1 MDAVVPNI
9 AAFAWA
15 VALAV
20 AIAASLS
27 VWALAELGS
36 SALAQY
42 RRLFTE
48 RASVN
53 LRELFLFMDPKRLF
67 VLNLALIALTGLL
80 GWVLSGSIGV
90 GLGVAALAAA
100 LPRLLFKFLRKR
112 RMDKLEQQL
121 PDALMLLAGG
131 LKSGVGLSQA
141 VTQLVR
147 EIQAPLSQEFDVVLR
162 EQRLGVAM
170 DEALENFNRRL
181 PLQSV
186 TLVVSAMRI
195 ATETGGH
202 LAESLERAANTLRQ
216 KLAMEGKIRSLTAQG
231 KLQAW
236 VAGLLPVV
244 MMLVLRKMEPEAMGL
259 LFTTRIGWGTIAVIL
274 LLQFFGV
281 LIIRKIVAIDV

>member
-1 MDAVVPNI
+1 MDAMVPNL

-67 VLNLALIALTGLL
+67 VLNLALIVLTGLL

-90 GLGVAALAAA
+90 GLAVAALAAA

>member
-1 MDAVVPNI
+1 MDAVVPNL

-274 LLQFFGV
+274 MLQFFGV

>member
-1 MDAVVPNI
+1 MDAMVPNL

>member
-1 MDAVVPNI
+1 MDAVVPNL

-27 VWALAELGS
+27 VWALAELGAT
-36 SALAQY
+36 ALAQY

-48 RASVN
+48 RASVS

-80 GWVLSGSIGV
+80 TCVLSGSIGV

-202 LAESLERAANTLRQ
+202 LAESLERAAHTLRQ